1 VAGVAPTDLL
11 YLAAQDLDAD
21 GFDDLVFLTGGK
33 VMWLRSRGDFTFADA
48 VTIVEGMQGNGITFA
63 DIDAD
68 GLRDII
74 VSGFS
79 VARALGAGL
88 FAPPRGYRADDGFT
102 ANCSVLDF
110 DGDGALDVAQPLGR
124 GGTILFS
131 AGNGKG
137 GFEGVEFL
145 PTGGDGNGVFAVGDF
160 DGNRLLDIAM
170 GSRDGDTA
178 VAPRVW
184 YMQPGGSLLRGD
196 DLHDPLRTNDGTNA
210 LAAID
215 LNEDGFDDL
224 LSSDPGGYALVYPGG
239 PGGLEGPA
247 AATYAPSS
255 PTFMFAGN
263 FAGGAAVDLLTAGED
278 GLFIT
283 AGTRLRVL
291 FSRGDVDGDG
301 QVNITDPIFLLS
313 WLFLGG
319 RLPPCMDAGDGNDDG
334 RVDLSDSIYVLR
346 HLYTGAP
353 PPPEPYLD
361 CAEDPTRD
369 SLTCESFA
377 PCAGA
382 PPP

>member
-1 VAGVAPTDLL
+1 
-11 YLAAQDLDAD
+11 
-21 GFDDLVFLTGGK
+21 
-33 VMWLRSRGDFTFADA
+33 
-48 VTIVEGMQGNGITFA
+48 
-63 DIDAD
+63 
-68 GLRDII
+68 
-74 VSGFS
+74 
-79 VARALGAGL
+79 
-88 FAPPRGYRADDGFT
+88 
-102 ANCSVLDF
+102 
-110 DGDGALDVAQPLGR
+110 
-124 GGTILFS
+124 
-131 AGNGKG
+131 
-137 GFEGVEFL
+137 
-145 PTGGDGNGVFAVGDF
+145 
-160 DGNRLLDIAM
+160 
-170 GSRDGDTA
+170 
-178 VAPRVW
+178 
-184 YMQPGGSLLRGD
+184 
-196 DLHDPLRTNDGTNA
+196 
-210 LAAID
+210 
-215 LNEDGFDDL
+215 
-224 LSSDPGGYALVYPGG
+224 
-239 PGGLEGPA
+239 
-247 AATYAPSS
+247 
-255 PTFMFAGN
+255 MFAGN